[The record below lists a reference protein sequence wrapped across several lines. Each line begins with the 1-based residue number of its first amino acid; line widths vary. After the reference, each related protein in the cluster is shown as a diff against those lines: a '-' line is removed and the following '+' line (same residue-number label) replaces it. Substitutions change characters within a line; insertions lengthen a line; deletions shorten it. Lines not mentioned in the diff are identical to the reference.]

1 MDGTMKKEVR
11 KSGSPEARMS
21 RVWCLAAVCAL
32 SGLLPA
38 RAEPGIKVLKLA
50 VTNPSNDLRQ
60 AEDIVVSVASLKHVA
75 PDFKPGS
82 VMVTTSEA
90 ATLDQDARAI
100 YATELPSQA
109 DDLDGDGK
117 YDEIAFQIDL
127 KPRQTLIVTIAYG
140 DPATMAHLRAQYPK
154 RTDAKFAKRYEGP
167 GWESELT
174 AWRLYF
180 DKRNA
185 IDLFGKR
192 RPGLYLDMFGSPEY
206 VYHMESPFGRDIY
219 DIGDAIGPGG
229 VAALVDGKVA
239 KIAEVAERKWCVI
252 TAGPVRSIIEIEYK
266 GWAVAGRTVDV
277 VSRITQWAGEHGFE
291 HRVTIVNG
299 EGLTFVTGVPKKK
312 EIPLVASGETGVLAT
327 WGHQVVSPGAKAM
340 HLDLPNENLG
350 VAVFVPAVFVSN
362 AEAQGALADE
372 SNHLLRVAPKNG
384 AAHWY
389 AAAIWDQESSAAI
402 EIATSDPATWHLG
415 GTLSTP
421 PVKRPSRDDFLAYI
435 GGMSARL
442 AQPAGVELLSTD
454 AKTESAPPDT
464 LGAVSH
470 KSYGEAIALLRQA
483 ADRTA
488 AKFEPIVRATPVGSM
503 EKYKGLGFFTEG
515 DQSTG
520 EWKQQDGFFWTGSFW
535 VGELWTLY
543 KETHDERYRRL
554 AELWNAQLLGLE
566 NKENHDTGFLN
577 FYSSVFAY
585 GATKD
590 TKYRASGLRAAER
603 LKQLYNPLTELVA
616 SWGFNGDDTI
626 IDTLMNLQI
635 WYWAYKET
643 GDKQWLDLA
652 HKHALKSAEWL
663 VRDDGSVIQ
672 SVHYNPGDSRQD
684 FTSSNNVLHFSNH
697 AAPGERVFTHTH
709 QGFASDTS
717 WSRGTAWAV
726 YGFTEAYRATE
737 DPSLLATA
745 EKVAGFALDNLPED
759 GVPWYDFVDQGVHFR
774 NRDSSA
780 AAILAGGLL
789 RLSELTKDAERA
801 NRYRREGERIVQSL
815 IDRYLSPKGVLKHG
829 CTTRP
834 FDGMTTYGDYFLLET
849 LIWLENHVGQ
859 VANLRRVGNPPVRA
873 SNITSCLQGNSVC

>member
-1 MDGTMKKEVR
+1 MTLR
-11 KSGSPEARMS
+11 PL
-21 RVWCLAAVCAL
+21 CLLTALAGAWAAT
-32 SGLLPA
+32 P
-38 RAEPGIKVLKLA
+38 IQTLKLA
-50 VTNPSNDLRQ
+50 VTNPSIDMRV
-60 AEDIVVSVASLKHVA
+60 AENIVVSVASLRRVA

-82 VMVTTSEA
+82 VIVTATDA
-90 ATLDQDARAI
+90 TTLDEDARTL
-100 YATELPSQA
+100 YAVELASQA
-109 DDLDGDGK
+109 DDLDGDAK

-127 KPRQTLIVTIAYG
+127 KPRQTRIVTISYG
-140 DPATMAHLRAQYPK
+140 DPATIALLRTQYPK

-192 RPGLYLDMFGSPEY
+192 RPGLYLDLFGSPEY
-206 VYHMESPFGRDIY
+206 VYHLESPFGRDIY

-239 KIAEVAERKWCVI
+239 KIAEVADRKWRVV
-252 TAGPVRSIIEIEYK
+252 TVGPVRSIVEIEYK
-266 GWAVAGRTVDV
+266 GWSVAGRTVDV

-291 HRVTIVNG
+291 HRIAITNAD
-299 EGLTFVTGVPKKK
+299 GLTFVTGLPKKK
-312 EIPLVASGETGVLAT
+312 EIPLVVSDESGVLAT

-340 HLDLPNENLG
+340 HVDLTNENLG
-350 VAVFVPAVFVSN
+350 VAVFVPKDL
-362 AEAQGALADE
+362 AQGVLADE
-372 SNHLLRVAPKNG
+372 SNHFMRVAPKNG
-384 AAHWY
+384 NAHWY
-389 AAAIWDQESSAAI
+389 AAAIWDQEGSSNIDITA
-402 EIATSDPATWHLG
+402 SDPASWNLG

-421 PVKRPSRDDFLAYI
+421 PAKRPSRDDFIAYL
-435 GGMSARL
+435 GSMSARL
-442 AQPAGVELLSTD
+442 AQPVIVELLSKE
-454 AKTESAPPDT
+454 AKPQSAPPDT
-464 LGAVSH
+464 LGTVSH
-470 KSYGEAIALLRQA
+470 KTYAEAIALLRQS

-488 AKFEPIVRATPVGSM
+488 AKFEPIVSATPVGSM

-515 DQSTG
+515 DQRTG
-520 EWKQQDGFFWTGSFW
+520 EWKQQDGFLWTGSFW

-543 KETHDERYRRL
+543 SQTHDPRYRRL

-566 NKENHDTGFLN
+566 DKENHDTGFLN

-590 TKYRASGLRAAER
+590 AKYRSAGLRAAER
-603 LKQLYNPLTELVA
+603 LKQLYNPLIELVA
-616 SWGFNGDDTI
+616 SWGVNGDDTI

-663 VRDDGSVIQ
+663 VRGDGSVIQ
-672 SVHYNPGDSRQD
+672 SVHYNPGDGRQD
-684 FTSSNNVLHFSNH
+684 FTSSTNVIHYPNH
-697 AAPGERVFTHTH
+697 AAPGERVFSHTH

-717 WSRGTAWAV
+717 WARGTAWAV
-726 YGFTEAYRATE
+726 YGFAEAFRAT
-737 DPSLLATA
+737 DDSRLLAAA
-745 EKVAGFALDNLPED
+745 EKVAEFALDNLPED
-759 GVPWYDFVDQGVHFR
+759 GVPWYDFIDQGVHFR
-774 NRDSSA
+774 NRDTSA

-789 RLSELTKDAERA
+789 RLSGLTKDAERA
-801 NRYRREGERIVQSL
+801 ARYRREGERIIQTL
-815 IDRYLSPKGVLKHG
+815 IDRYLSPNGVLRHG

-849 LIWLENHVGQ
+849 LIWLETHVGQ
-859 VANLRRVGNPPVRA
+859 VANLRRAVNPPARA
-873 SNITSCLQGNSVC
+873 AKFNSNFAPGEIVCIGPSPSD